1 MILESTRTSRGALL
15 LAVCLLAAMALAA
28 EAQKAGKLTQNPCG
42 AKDKC
47 HTCIQT
53 ESCAWCMQPD
63 FKGQSRCFQHTSNVC
78 PEEFV
83 WNPDTSEQILLNKNL
98 TLASTAGI
106 GMGAGGAG
114 YGAGGAGYGA
124 GGAGYGAGG
133 AGYISGGS
141 SSSYHSSSSSSM
153 SSSFGSE
160 YSAGWSSS
168 EIVQIKPQSVKLKLR
183 ISKYILAILIPHRNS
198 H

>member
-1 MILESTRTSRGALL
+1 MIPGSKAIL
-15 LAVCLLAAMALAA
+15 LAIVLAAVWGQIDG
-28 EAQKAGKLTQNPCG
+28 QKAGKLTQNPCG

-63 FKGQSRCFQHTSNVC
+63 FKGQSRCFQHSSRVC

-98 TLASTAGI
+98 TLASV
-106 GMGAGGAG
+106 AGGSSAAG
-114 YGAGGAGYGA
+114 YGAGGYGAAGYGA
-124 GGAGYGAGG
+124 GGGAGG
-133 AGYISGGS
+133 GYLSGS
-141 SSSYHSSSSSSM
+141 SSSSSHYHSSSSSSM
-153 SSSFGSE
+153 SSSYGSE
-160 YSAGWSSS
+160 YSAGWSASSSS

-183 ISKYILAILIPHRNS
+183 ISEFWYS
-198 H
+198 